1 VTDLRNQFQLDDRF
15 KQMANQR
22 IERII
27 SGLDI
32 QNRED
37 LVLVGV
43 HFRGTDFAAI
53 MKTTKKRQDVTE
65 KFYGKAFDFY
75 RKKFSDK
82 KLLFLVVS
90 DDPKMAKF
98 VLKGK
103 MKNIG
108 ENSQFYQHSMR
119 SFYVRKFCA
128 QLFCAYFLGLN
139 FTGARLLAQKQRIE
153 C

>member
-27 SGLDI
+27 SGLEI

-65 KFYGKAFDFY
+65 KFYGKAFHFY

-103 MKNIG
+103 IKKNG
-108 ENSQFYQHSMR
+108 ENSQFHQR
-119 SFYVRKFCA
+119 TACSF
-128 QLFCAYFLGLN
+128 
-139 FTGARLLAQKQRIE
+139 
-153 C
+153 